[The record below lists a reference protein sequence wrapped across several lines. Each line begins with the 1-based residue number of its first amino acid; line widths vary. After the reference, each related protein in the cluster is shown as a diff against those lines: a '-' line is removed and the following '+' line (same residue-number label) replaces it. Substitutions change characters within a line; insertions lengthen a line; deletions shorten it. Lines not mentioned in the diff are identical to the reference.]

1 MSQSSVSPRS
11 EFARGWKPLLGAMA
25 LYAGSPVIIAQ
36 TASVFIVPIMKTTG
50 LSQTAISIGPVVFIT
65 LAIAQ
70 PAVAFLINR
79 FGTRVLGLTAL
90 VVMLAGL
97 TLLALVPPSE
107 SGFLGAGILMG
118 LGGSLGYLATTAQFL
133 SKWFSKNYG
142 LSVGIVG
149 AIGGIVPL
157 ILTPILGV
165 VIASAGWKA
174 GYYLIGAFILF
185 ICLPLV
191 IGLFREPKVPVA
203 AMPTEATAVETTEP
217 APGEL
222 EGLPAREAAKD
233 PRYWLFTVAF
243 LGVSVAVGGFLGSI
257 VPILISKGIQ
267 PTVAATISIG
277 MLLGVMAGRMAG
289 GFLLDRSRFPYLVP
303 VALFAVSG
311 VAAVGMLF
319 ANAATPGL
327 LIFIAILLIGA
338 SQGAEGDFPAFF
350 FRREFGRKSLAT
362 LISWVYLLTT
372 GFAGVGGFIFAGI
385 RDATGGYTAAV
396 IVAISGFALGTV
408 LAIIVAAIS
417 WTKNRALRASISPAT
432 PVLNADPA

>member
-174 GYYLIGAFILF
+174 GY
-185 ICLPLV
+185 
-191 IGLFREPKVPVA
+191 
-203 AMPTEATAVETTEP
+203 
-217 APGEL
+217 
-222 EGLPAREAAKD
+222 
-233 PRYWLFTVAF
+233 
-243 LGVSVAVGGFLGSI
+243 
-257 VPILISKGIQ
+257 
-267 PTVAATISIG
+267 
-277 MLLGVMAGRMAG
+277 
-289 GFLLDRSRFPYLVP
+289 
-303 VALFAVSG
+303 
-311 VAAVGMLF
+311 
-319 ANAATPGL
+319 
-327 LIFIAILLIGA
+327 
-338 SQGAEGDFPAFF
+338 
-350 FRREFGRKSLAT
+350 
-362 LISWVYLLTT
+362 
-372 GFAGVGGFIFAGI
+372 
-385 RDATGGYTAAV
+385 
-396 IVAISGFALGTV
+396 
-408 LAIIVAAIS
+408 
-417 WTKNRALRASISPAT
+417 
-432 PVLNADPA
+432 